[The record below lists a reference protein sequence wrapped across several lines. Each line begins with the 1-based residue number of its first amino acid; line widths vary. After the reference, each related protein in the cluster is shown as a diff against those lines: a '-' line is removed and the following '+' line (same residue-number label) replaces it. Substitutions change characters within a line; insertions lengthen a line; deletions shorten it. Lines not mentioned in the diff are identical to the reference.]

1 MPAVKLLSCDCCKQT
16 YPSGSFSGNHIRGD
30 YSYFCKSCQ
39 VWLRLFR
46 EVCSN
51 DDKPRSAPRGIQRK
65 KYSPQ
70 VELQKVW
77 GIKNMKVMK

>member
-1 MPAVKLLSCDCCKQT
+1 MKRKLLSCDCCKEALP
-16 YPSGSFSGNHIRGD
+16 PSSFSGNHVRGD

-51 DDKPRSAPRGIQRK
+51 DGREKCAPRGIQVK
-65 KYSPQ
+65 KYTPT
-70 VELQKVW
+70 VLLQRAW
-77 GIKNMKVMK
+77 GIGVTK